1 MVFFFFEKTTLCSIM
16 FIGYRKRDVM
26 KIISINAGS
35 SSLKFSLFEMDNET
49 VIASGLFE
57 RIGIEGSKYTI
68 KFNGEK
74 ISQEVDLPTHVDA
87 VNILLDKLTD
97 LNIISSLDEIY
108 GVGHRIV
115 QGKDIFK
122 ESVIVTDEVMEKLE
136 TIKGFAPLHNPAN
149 MLGIEAFRKVMPNTP
164 MVAVFDTAFH
174 QTMDKTTFLYPVPYS
189 WYEDYGVRKYGAHG
203 TSHRYIA
210 ETVKELLGKDEFRLI
225 SCHIGNGGSI
235 TAIKDGKCVDTSMGF
250 TPLAGIM
257 MGTRSGDVDPSIIPY
272 VMEQEGKNASE
283 IIDDLNK
290 RSGLFG
296 MSEYSSDMRD
306 VLEKCDLQDEKA
318 IVARDKY
325 VRRVVDYIAQ
335 YYVLLGGADV
345 IVFTAGVGENSIPVR
360 RQICEELACLGV
372 KIDLDLNN
380 KRGELVKISS
390 DDSSI
395 AVYVIPTDEELMI
408 ARDTLHL
415 INR

>member
-1 MVFFFFEKTTLCSIM
+1 
-16 FIGYRKRDVM
+16 M

-35 SSLKFSLFEMDNET
+35 SSLKFSLFNMNDES

-74 ISQEVDLPTHVDA
+74 ISQEVELNTHTAA
-87 VNILLDKLTD
+87 VKVLLDKLVD
-97 LNIISSLDEIY
+97 LGIIHSLDEID
-108 GVGHRIV
+108 GVGHRLV
-115 QGKDIFK
+115 HGKDK
-122 ESVIVTDEVMEKLE
+122 YSESVIITDEVVEDLEKF
-136 TIKGFAPLHNPAN
+136 KRFAPLHNPAN
-149 MLGIEAFRKVMPNTP
+149 ILGINAFREVLPNVP
-164 MVAVFDTAFH
+164 MVGVFDTAFH
-174 QTMDKTTFLYPVPYS
+174 QSMDATTYLYPVPYS
-189 WYEDYGVRKYGAHG
+189 WYQDYGVRKYGFHG
-203 TSHRYIA
+203 TSHRYI
-210 ETVKELLGKDEFRLI
+210 TNMVKNILGKDEFRLI

-235 TAIKDGKCVDTSMGF
+235 TAVKDGKCVDTSMGF

-257 MGTRSGDVDPSIIPY
+257 MGTRSGDIDPSIIPY

-283 IIDDLNK
+283 VIDDLNK
-290 RSGLFG
+290 KSGLFG
-296 MSEYSSDMRD
+296 ISEYSSDMRD
-306 VLEKCDLQDEKA
+306 ILERCDLQDEKA
-318 IVARDKY
+318 VIARDKY

-345 IVFTAGVGENSIPVR
+345 IAFTAGVGENSIPVR

-372 KIDLDLNN
+372 KIDLDQNN
-380 KRGELVKISS
+380 KRGEVVKIST

-408 ARDTLHL
+408 ARDTLDL

>member
-1 MVFFFFEKTTLCSIM
+1 
-16 FIGYRKRDVM
+16 M

-35 SSLKFSLFEMDNET
+35 SSLKFSLFNMDDES

-68 KFNGEK
+68 KFRGEK
-74 ISQEVDLPTHVDA
+74 VSQEIELTNHTDA
-87 VNILLDKLTD
+87 VKVLLDKLVD
-97 LNIISSLDEIY
+97 LEIIHSLDEID
-108 GVGHRIV
+108 GVGHRLV
-115 QGKDIFK
+115 HGKDK
-122 ESVIVTDEVMEKLE
+122 YSESVLINDEVVSDLDKF
-136 TIKGFAPLHNPAN
+136 KDFAPLHNPAN
-149 MLGIEAFRKVMPNTP
+149 ILGINAFREVLPEVP
-164 MVAVFDTAFH
+164 MVGVFDTAFH
-174 QTMDKTTFLYPVPYS
+174 QTMNPATYLYSVPYS
-189 WYEDYGVRKYGAHG
+189 WYQNYGVRKYGFHG
-203 TSHRYIA
+203 TSHRYITKMVA
-210 ETVKELLGKDEFRLI
+210 KLLGKEEFRLI

-235 TAIKDGKCVDTSMGF
+235 TAVKDGKCVDTSMGF

-257 MGTRSGDVDPSIIPY
+257 MGTRSGDIDPSIIPY

-283 IIDDLNK
+283 VVDDLNK

-306 VLEKCDLQDEKA
+306 ILEKCDSQDEKA
-318 IVARDKY
+318 IIARDKY

-372 KIDLDLNN
+372 KIDLDKNN
-380 KRGELVKISS
+380 KRGEVVKISTE
-390 DDSSI
+390 DSSI
-395 AVYVIPTDEELMI
+395 QVYVIPTDEELMI
-408 ARDTLHL
+408 ARDTLDL

>member
-1 MVFFFFEKTTLCSIM
+1 
-16 FIGYRKRDVM
+16 M

-35 SSLKFSLFEMDNET
+35 SSLKFSLFNMDNET

-57 RIGIEGSKYTI
+57 RIGIDGSRYTI
-68 KFNGEK
+68 NFNGEK
-74 ISQEVDLPTHVDA
+74 VTQEIELPTHVDA

-97 LNIISSLDEIY
+97 LNIISSLDEIN

-115 QGKDIFK
+115 QGKDVFK
-122 ESVIVTDEVMEKLE
+122 ESVLVNDDVMEKLE
-136 TIKGFAPLHNPAN
+136 AIKGFAPLHNPAN
-149 MLGIEAFRKVMPNTP
+149 MLGIEAFRKVLPEVP
-164 MVAVFDTAFH
+164 MVAVFDTSFH
-174 QTMDKTTFLYPVPYS
+174 QTMDKATYLYPVPYS

-210 ETVKELLGKDEFRLI
+210 ETVKKLLGKEDFRLI

-257 MGTRSGDVDPSIIPY
+257 MGTRSGDIDPSIIPY
-272 VMEQEGKNASE
+272 VMEKEGKNASE
-283 IIDDLNK
+283 VIDDLNK

-306 VLEKCDLQDEKA
+306 VLERCDLQDEKA

-380 KRGELVKISS
+380 KRGEVVKISTA
-390 DDSSI
+390 DSKI
-395 AVYVIPTDEELMI
+395 DVYVIPTDEELMI
-408 ARDTLHL
+408 ARDTLSL

>member
-1 MVFFFFEKTTLCSIM
+1 
-16 FIGYRKRDVM
+16 M

-35 SSLKFSLFEMDNET
+35 SSLKFSLFNMDDES

-68 KFNGEK
+68 KYNGEK
-74 ISQEVDLPTHVDA
+74 ISQEIELPTHVDA

-97 LNIISSLDEIY
+97 LNIIESLDEIH

-122 ESVIVTDEVMEKLE
+122 ESVIVTDEVMEKLD

-149 MLGIEAFRKVMPNTP
+149 MLGIEAFRKVLPNVP

-174 QTMDKTTFLYPVPYS
+174 QTMGEVSYLYPVPYS
-189 WYEDYGVRKYGAHG
+189 WYKDFGVRKYGAHG

-210 ETVKELLGKDEFRLI
+210 NQVKKILGKDEYRLI

-257 MGTRSGDVDPSIIPY
+257 MGTRSGDIDPSIIPY
-272 VMEQEGKNASE
+272 VMEQDGKNASE
-283 IIDDLNK
+283 VIDDLNK
-290 RSGLFG
+290 RSGLLG

-306 VLEKCDLQDEKA
+306 VLEKCDEQNERA

-345 IVFTAGVGENSIPVR
+345 IVFTAGVGENSVPVR
-360 RQICEELACLGV
+360 RQIE
-372 KIDLDLNN
+372 K
-380 KRGELVKISS
+380 
-390 DDSSI
+390 
-395 AVYVIPTDEELMI
+395 
-408 ARDTLHL
+408 
-415 INR
+415 

>member
-1 MVFFFFEKTTLCSIM
+1 
-16 FIGYRKRDVM
+16 M

-35 SSLKFSLFEMDNET
+35 SSLKFSLFDMNDES

-57 RIGIEGSKYTI
+57 RIGIDGSSYTI

-74 ISQEVDLPTHVDA
+74 ITQEVELPTHVDA

-97 LNIISSLDEIY
+97 LNIISSLDEIH

-115 QGKDIFK
+115 QGKDVFK
-122 ESVIVTDEVMEKLE
+122 ESVLINDDVMEKLE
-136 TIKGFAPLHNPAN
+136 AIKGFAPLHNPAN
-149 MLGIEAFRKVMPNTP
+149 MLGIEAFRKVLPNVA

-174 QTMDKTTFLYPVPYS
+174 QTMDKTTYLYPVPYS

-210 ETVKELLGKDEFRLI
+210 ECVKQILGKDEFRLI

-235 TAIKDGKCVDTSMGF
+235 TAIKDGKCIDTSMGF

-257 MGTRSGDVDPSIIPY
+257 MGTRSGDIDPSIIPY

-296 MSEYSSDMRD
+296 MSEYSSDMRYI
-306 VLEKCDLQDEKA
+306 LARCDEQDEKA

-335 YYVLLGGADV
+335 YYVLLGGADI

-360 RQICEELACLGV
+360 RQICEELACLGI
-372 KIDLDLNN
+372 KIDVELNN
-380 KRGELVKISS
+380 KRGEMVKIST
-390 DDSSI
+390 DDSDVL
-395 AVYVIPTDEELMI
+395 VYVIPTDEELMI

-415 INR
+415 IDR

>member
-1 MVFFFFEKTTLCSIM
+1 
-16 FIGYRKRDVM
+16 M

-35 SSLKFSLFEMDNET
+35 SSLKFSLFDMNDES

-57 RIGIEGSKYTI
+57 RIGIDGSNYTI

-74 ISQEVDLPTHVDA
+74 ITQEIELPTHVDA

-97 LNIISSLDEIY
+97 LNIISSLDEIH

-115 QGKDIFK
+115 QGKDVFK
-122 ESVIVTDEVMEKLE
+122 ESVLINDDVMEKLE
-136 TIKGFAPLHNPAN
+136 AIKGFAPLHNPAN
-149 MLGIEAFRKVMPNTP
+149 MLGIEAFRKVLPNVP

-174 QTMDKTTFLYPVPYS
+174 QTMDKTTYLYPVPYS

-210 ETVKELLGKDEFRLI
+210 ECVKKILGKDEFRLI

-235 TAIKDGKCVDTSMGF
+235 TAIKDGKCIDTSMGF

-257 MGTRSGDVDPSIIPY
+257 MGTRSGDIDPSIIPY

-306 VLEKCDLQDEKA
+306 ILARCDEQDEKA

-380 KRGELVKISS
+380 KRGETIKIST
-390 DDSSI
+390 DDSAI
-395 AVYVIPTDEELMI
+395 QVYVIPTDEELMI

-415 INR
+415 IDR